1 MADNLV
7 TLADERARKE
17 KERLEQKARERED
30 KRKKLVPLSALIVAN
45 IIFFSLDI
53 RAFQA
58 FYTLTK
64 SYLLSSLTVM
74 ISGGLAMYWFDVLY
88 PHSQKHKNE
97 IQRNISIVCTVLAIG
112 LSGVLA
118 FADYV
123 VGTGNSYSYGWSNA
137 LWASIVILTI
147 IQGVCI
153 AWWWAIDNHIAAEAK
168 IQEAHAE
175 ASDQADE
182 MAILRT
188 KLQGLRGIL
197 TELDSLNTDFS
208 PTAVETVARHMG
220 IPLPTDKTIKPTQP
234 QRPPMRSY
242 ASVVD
247 KEDFPQ

>member
-17 KERLEQKARERED
+17 KERLEQKAREKED
-30 KRKKLVPLSALIVAN
+30 RRKKLVPLSALVVAN
-45 IIFFSLDI
+45 IIFLSLDI

-58 FYTLTK
+58 IFVLTQSTL
-64 SYLLSSLTVM
+64 LAVLTVM

-97 IQRNISIVCTVLAIG
+97 TQRNISIVCTVLAIG

-123 VGTGNSYSYGWSNA
+123 VGVGDTYSHGWSNV

-147 IQGVCI
+147 VQGVCI

-182 MAILRT
+182 MSILRT

-208 PTAVETVARHMG
+208 PTAVETVARIMG
-220 IPLPTDKTIKPTQP
+220 IALPTDKAIKPIQP

-242 ASVVD
+242 AADVE